1 MEKDINMY
9 DSSGRPLLVRFD
21 WAMKRILR
29 DKVNFGVLEGLLT
42 SLLGRP
48 IKIESILESESNQ
61 ESADDKFNRVD
72 LLARDS
78 DGELMLIEVQNES
91 RYSYFHR
98 MLYGSSKLVTEY
110 IKRGEGYENVKKVIS
125 INIVYFSLGE
135 GSDYVYK
142 GSTEFVGLHTGESLQ
157 LPGKWKER
165 FNVGSVSDIFPT
177 YYILRVNDFDKVS
190 RTPLDQWMSF
200 LKTGRIPNDADAPGL
215 REARELLR
223 VEELTDNERE
233 AYYHHLDSDI
243 NTRDILETAIPRT
256 YRGTC
261 RGACRG
267 ACRRAFVGSQE
278 PQGFGCGRDG
288 HIAKHRPHHGGDLR
302 PLGAAHYRFRRRAT
316 QKKEMSLPPKEVEKF
331 TTLAALS
338 RATGINQRQLSHYA
352 IGTKQPR
359 PASRERIIQGL
370 HAIGRMA
377 LSLY

>member
-1 MEKDINMY
+1 MLKLGIMARDINMY

-21 WAMKRILR
+21 WAMKRMLR

-42 SLLGRP
+42 SLLGRT
-48 IKIESILESESNQ
+48 IKIETILESESNQ

-72 LLARDS
+72 MLARDS

-91 RYSYFHR
+91 QYSYFHR
-98 MLYGSSKLVTEY
+98 MLYGTSKLVTEY

-165 FNVGSVSDIFPT
+165 LNVGRVSDIFPT

-200 LKTGRIPNDADAPGL
+200 LKTGRIPNEADAPGL

-223 VEELTDNERE
+223 IDELTDKERE
-233 AYYHHLDSDI
+233 AYYRHLDSDI
-243 NTRDILETAIPRT
+243 NTRDILETAMDQ
-256 YRGTC
+256 GHAA
-261 RGACRG
+261 GLEEGLAKG
-267 ACRRAFVGSQE
+267 LEEGHAVGLEEGLAKGLEEGLAKGILSVAKNMKSMGMDASVISQYT
-278 PQGFGCGRDG
+278 G
-288 HIAKHRPHHGGDLR
+288 
-302 PLGAAHYRFRRRAT
+302 
-316 QKKEMSLPPKEVEKF
+316 
-331 TTLAALS
+331 LS
-338 RATGINQRQLSHYA
+338 IDEIENLSND
-352 IGTKQPR
+352 
-359 PASRERIIQGL
+359 
-370 HAIGRMA
+370 
-377 LSLY
+377 